1 MKFSNYLIL
10 FFASVLLLGCNND
23 DEAQAP
29 EPQAIDTSKF
39 PNTWKLTDIQT
50 IGGKATATLSG
61 VPLTGDFTT
70 SGKDYTAEI
79 TFTEGTGQ
87 NANTFTSG
95 GGFTAVF
102 SIDLTLQKFDTE
114 QNFPNFFGAGTWKL
128 DGNHLITT
136 VLGKDST
143 LVIQELTDTTMK
155 INIPL
160 KESITYEPLSLTA
173 ELTGTFVAT
182 FSKK

>member
-1 MKFSNYLIL
+1 MKFCNYYIL
-10 FFASVLLLGCNND
+10 FFASILLLGCNND
-23 DEAQAP
+23 EETQAP
-29 EPQAIDTSKF
+29 ELQAIDSAKF
-39 PNTWKLTDIQT
+39 PNTWKLTDIKT
-50 IGGKATATLSG
+50 VGGKATATLSG
-61 VPLTGDFTT
+61 VPLTGEFTT

-79 TFTEGTGQ
+79 SFTEGTGQ
-87 NANTFTSG
+87 NANTFTSQ
-95 GGFTAVF
+95 GGFTAIF

-128 DGNHLITT
+128 DGNDLVTT

-143 LVIQELTDTTMK
+143 LVIQELTDTEMK

-160 KESITYEPLSLTA
+160 KESITYAPLNLTA